1 MKKVLYL
8 LGLFLLCGC
17 QKKMD
22 VEVLK
27 NQVEIDQVMVFEV
40 LENEQVYNS
49 AKCDES
55 SLCIMKMDEK
65 EEKLHYYKIDVTHYE
80 AKEIDEDTYYQAL
93 GYVNI
98 SKKGYIKEFNQDEE
112 NYNIYTTEYYLSETE
127 KVVNQIKLDKKAD
140 FTYEYL
146 IYYESL
152 NTRKVIHE
160 YQSNDGYNSTIIPY
174 AGEININADRKCVL
188 SYIVDDILKIM
199 EIKKDGSLVEQQSFD
214 LVQDDYKLVNYSYET
229 QPLMMA
235 DKANPYE
242 ITLVYSNGEN
252 KKVMINDLS
261 FEMKENEKY
270 TLINEDYVFLQEYDN
285 EQMIGTSI
293 VDLKTNERFEC
304 ELNLNGGI
312 NVSSTD
318 KWKFNPIIEEND
330 QTVLSESIGM
340 IKNNQVLLYEY
351 PTVGDYSI
359 LLNDGSV
366 VSLKNNE
373 KGITIYHIQCME

>member
-1 MKKVLYL
+1 MKKVLYF

-27 NQVEIDQVMVFEV
+27 NQVELDKVMTFDVH
-40 LENEQVYNS
+40 ENEQVYNC

-55 SLCIMKMDEK
+55 SLCIMTMDEK
-65 EEKLHYYKIDVTHYE
+65 ETKSHYYKVDVTHYE
-80 AKEIDEDTYYQAL
+80 VKEIDEDAYYQAL
-93 GYVNI
+93 GYVNRR
-98 SKKGYIKEFNQDEE
+98 KKGYIKEFNQDEE

-174 AGEININADRKCVL
+174 AGEININGDRKCVL
-188 SYIVDDILKIM
+188 SYIVDDKLKVM
-199 EIKKDGSLVEQQSFD
+199 EIKKDGSLLEQQSFD
-214 LVQDDYKLVNYSYET
+214 LIQDDYKLVNYSYET
-229 QPLMMA
+229 QPIMMVYS
-235 DKANPYE
+235 ANPYL
-242 ITLVYSNGEN
+242 ITLEYSNGEN
-252 KKVMINDLS
+252 KKVIINDIT

-270 TLINEDYVFLQEYDN
+270 TLVNENTVILHEYDN
-285 EQMIGTSI
+285 DKVVGTSI

-312 NVSSTD
+312 NVSSTH
-318 KWKFNPIIEEND
+318 KWKFNPIIEGND
-330 QTVLSESIGM
+330 QTVLPESIGM

-366 VSLKNNE
+366 VSLKKNE